1 MFNIGDLVSWRKTKE
16 LAIVVDIHNSVFSQ
30 SGEILVKFVG
40 DDAKSREIFWYDSRY
55 FEKVHLEK

>member
-16 LAIVVDIHNSVFSQ
+16 LAIIVDIHNSIFTQ
-30 SGEILVKFVG
+30 HAEILVKFVG
-40 DDAKSREIFWYDSRY
+40 DNVKSRDIMWYDSKY